1 MNPDD
6 TLILEPEQY
15 GLDTP
20 APARL
25 EVNRRDFFKTLGCG
39 VMVLFVIP
47 AALAQEGGSAGRRG
61 GGRGGAAPAEISAWI
76 HIGEDGTITV
86 YTGKAEVGQN
96 IRTSLTQAVAEE
108 LRAPVSSIKMVMSDT
123 DLVPYDMGTFGSMTT
138 PQMASQLHRAAA
150 AARGVL
156 LDMAAEHFQ
165 ADRASLTVADGKIS
179 KSGGSESVS
188 FGQLTKG
195 QKFTKT
201 VDGSTPVTPASD
213 WKIAGTSVPKVD
225 GRDFVTGKHKY
236 SSDMKLPGML
246 FGKILRGPT
255 LAAKIVSVDTK
266 AAEAME
272 GVKVVRE
279 ETGNGT
285 FVGAVAPDS
294 LQAEYAVNAITA
306 QWSAPP
312 DQPTDKTIFEYIKNN
327 VVAGGGGGRG
337 GGRRGGGGAPFVEE
351 AMEQEAV
358 PPAAAVAA
366 DQTLK
371 QTYTVAYIAHTPLE
385 PRAAV
390 ADWKEDK
397 LTVWAGTQRP
407 FGVRSDLARE
417 LGIPEERVRVIVP
430 DTGSGYGGKHTNEA
444 ATEAARLSR
453 AVGKP
458 VKLVWTREEEF
469 TWAWFRPAG
478 VIEVTSGVRNDGTLA
493 SWEFYN
499 YNSGNAAL
507 ATPYHVPNPVTAF
520 RPTRSPLRQTSYRS
534 LAAAANNFAREVH
547 MDELA
552 RLLKMDPLE
561 FRLKNLTDSPRDS
574 RLRAVFEAAA
584 KAFGWGA
591 VKASG
596 GRGFGIAGGTD
607 KNSYVATCAEVLAD
621 TASGTVKVVRAVT
634 AFDCGAVVNPNHL
647 KNQIEGAM
655 VMGLGGALFE
665 AIQFEKGMITNP
677 HLADYRVPHFAD
689 APKIEIVLIDRKDVA
704 SAGAGETPIISI
716 SPAVG
721 NAILDATNIRLRHM
735 PMIPDG
741 LKA

>member
-1 MNPDD
+1 MNSRD
-6 TLILEPEQY
+6 TQILEP
-15 GLDTP
+15 GPCGMNPP
-20 APARL
+20 APPPL
-25 EVNRRDFFKTLGCG
+25 EVTRRDFFKTLGCG
-39 VMVLFVIP
+39 VMVLFLVP
-47 AALAQEGGSAGRRG
+47 AAVAQEGGGRAR
-61 GGRGGAAPAEISAWI
+61 GGRGGRGGGAAVPAEISAWI
-76 HIGEDGTITV
+76 HIGEDGTVTV
-86 YTGKAEVGQN
+86 FTGKTEVGQN

-108 LRAPVSSIKMVMSDT
+108 LPAPLSSIKMVMADT

-156 LDMAAEHFQ
+156 LDMAAEYFQ
-165 ADRASLTVADGKIS
+165 VDKSTLTVADGKIFRTNADRNQA
-179 KSGGSESVS
+179 VT

-195 QKFTKT
+195 QKFTKS
-201 VDGSTPVTPASD
+201 VDNSTRVTPAGE

-236 SSDMKLPGML
+236 SSDMKLPGMM
-246 FGKILRGPT
+246 FGKVLRGASWKAEM
-255 LAAKIVSVDTK
+255 LSVDTS
-266 AAEAME
+266 AAEALA
-272 GVKVVRE
+272 GVKVVRD
-279 ETGNGT
+279 GS

-306 QWSAPP
+306 KWADPPP
-312 DQPTDKTIFEYIKNN
+312 DQPTDKTIFDYLRNN
-327 VVAGGGGGRG
+327 VTAGGGGG
-337 GGRRGGGGAPFVEE
+337 GGRRGGGGAPS
-351 AMEQEAV
+351 AGAASAQDA
-358 PPAAAVAA
+358 PAAAAA
-366 DQTLK
+366 GAGQTLQ

-385 PRAAV
+385 PRAAL

-397 LTVWAGTQRP
+397 LTVWTGTQRP
-407 FGVRSDLARE
+407 FGVRGELAQA

-430 DTGSGYGGKHTNEA
+430 DTGSGYGGKHTGEA
-444 ATEAARLSR
+444 AVEAARLSR
-453 AVGKP
+453 AAGKP

-469 TWAWFRPAG
+469 TWAFFRPAA
-478 VIEVTSGVRNDGTLA
+478 VIDIRSGARNDGVIT
-493 SWEFYN
+493 SWEFTN
-499 YNSGNAAL
+499 YNSGAPGINSPYRIPNQVAVSRSTRTPL
-507 ATPYHVPNPVTAF
+507 A
-520 RPTRSPLRQTSYRS
+520 QTSYRC
-534 LAAAANNFAREVH
+534 LAATGNNFAREVH

-561 FRLKNLTDSPRDS
+561 FRLKNLADA

-591 VKASG
+591 AKASG
-596 GRGFGIAGGTD
+596 GRGFGIAGGTE

-665 AIQFEKGMITNP
+665 EIEFEKAMITNP

-689 APKIEIVLIDRKDVA
+689 IPKIEIVLLDNKDIP
-704 SAGAGETPIISI
+704 SAGAGEAPIIGI
-716 SPAVG
+716 APAVG
-721 NAILDATNIRLRHM
+721 NAIFDATNIRLRSM

>member
-6 TLILEPEQY
+6 TQLLEPESY

-20 APARL
+20 APARF
-25 EVNRRDFFKTLGCG
+25 EVTRRDFFKSLGCG
-39 VMVLFVIP
+39 VMVLFVVP
-47 AALAQEGGSAGRRG
+47 AALAQEGGSPGRRG
-61 GGRGGAAPAEISAWI
+61 GGRGGAAPSAISAWI
-76 HIGEDGTITV
+76 HIGEDGTVTV

-108 LRAPVSSIKMVMSDT
+108 LRAPVASVKMLMSDT

-156 LDMAAEHFQ
+156 LDMAAEYFKV
-165 ADRASLTVADGKIS
+165 DKGDLTVADGKIF
-179 KSGGSESVS
+179 KTNADRNQAVT

-195 QKFTKT
+195 QKFTTT
-201 VDGSTPVTPASD
+201 VDSSTPITPASE

-225 GRDFVTGKHKY
+225 GRNFVTGKHKY

-246 FGKILRGPT
+246 FGKVLRGPT
-255 LAAKIVSVDTK
+255 LKAKIVSVDTK

-272 GVKVVRE
+272 GVKVLHE
-279 ETGNGT
+279 GD
-285 FVGAVAPDS
+285 FVGVAAPDS
-294 LQAEYAVNAITA
+294 LQAEYAINAITA
-306 QWSAPP
+306 EWSASPE
-312 DQPTDKTIFEYIKNN
+312 QPTDKTIFEYIKNN
-327 VVAGGGGGRG
+327 VATGGGRG
-337 GGRRGGGGAPFVEE
+337 GGARRGGGGEAPFVEK
-351 AMEQEAV
+351 AIEQDT
-358 PPAAAVAA
+358 PPAGTAVTA
-366 DQTLK
+366 DHTLK

-407 FGVRSDLARE
+407 FGVRSDIARD

-453 AVGKP
+453 AAGKP
-458 VKLVWTREEEF
+458 VKMAWTREEEF

-478 VIEVTSGVRNDGTLA
+478 VIEVTSGVNNDGTLA

-507 ATPYHVPNPVTAF
+507 ATPYHVPNPTTAF
-520 RPTRSPLRQTSYRS
+520 RPTRNPPLQQTSYRS
-534 LAAAANNFAREVH
+534 LAATANNFAREVH

-561 FRLKNLTDSPRDS
+561 FRLKNLTDSARDG

-584 KAFGWGA
+584 KAFGWGTA
-591 VKASG
+591 KASG

-665 AIQFEKGMITNP
+665 AVEFEKGMIANP

-689 APKIEIVLIDRKDVA
+689 APKIEIILIDRKDIA
-704 SAGAGETPIISI
+704 SAGAGETPIITI

-721 NAILDATNIRLRHM
+721 NAIFDATGIRLRNM
-735 PMIPDG
+735 PMIPHG